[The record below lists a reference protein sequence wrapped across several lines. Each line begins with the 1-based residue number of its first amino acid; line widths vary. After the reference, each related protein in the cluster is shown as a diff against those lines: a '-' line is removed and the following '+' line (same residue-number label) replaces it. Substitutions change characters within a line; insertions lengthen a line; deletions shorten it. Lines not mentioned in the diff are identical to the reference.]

1 MGKGSQR
8 EAINEAIKQFK
19 EPVTATVVAIKAG
32 EICGDKLAATV
43 TGYYLRQNNNV
54 RCIEVLE
61 GTKMIRLYVMKNEY
75 IDFERIR
82 KGVKET
88 DS

>member
-1 MGKGSQR
+1 MGKGRQR
-8 EAINEAIKQFK
+8 EAIDEAIKLFK
-19 EPVTATVVAIKAG
+19 EPVTASEVAKKAS
-32 EICGDKLAATV
+32 EIYGGKLAPTV

-54 RCIEVLE
+54 RCVEILK

-88 DS
+88 NS

>member
-8 EAINEAIKQFK
+8 EAINEAIKRFK
-19 EPVTATVVAIKAG
+19 EPVTATEVAIKAG

-43 TGYYLRQNNNV
+43 TGWHLRQNNNV
-54 RCIEVLE
+54 RCIEILK

-82 KGVKET
+82 KEVKET